1 MASRVQWTVPAWLP
15 GRTPFQG
22 LRRKHTS
29 TLEAPTGRRRRSTQG
44 PLCAL

>member
-1 MASRVQWTVPAWLP
+1 VDGPSFAAGPRALP
-15 GRTPFQG
+15 R

-29 TLEAPTGRRRRSTQG
+29 TLEAPTGRRRRPTQG